1 MLSNVKSPIKLHN
14 KNDHQID
21 SNLNIQKKSDLLV
34 INQPSQD
41 NKANKLIIF
50 CYNQADNYY
59 L

>member
-1 MLSNVKSPIKLHN
+1 MLINVKSPIKLHN

-34 INQPSQD
+34 INKPSQD
-41 NKANKLIIF
+41 IKANKIIIF

-59 L
+59 P